1 MMADEL
7 KHVRRHYAH
16 FHRVLGSLLMRLVDE
31 GYVCWVSQKQG
42 HTLSPEGE
50 DNHYSKAVYPLTT
63 LEPYTGA
70 LSELTAVQA
79 DAMRL
84 LGKGKPNA
92 SVALPVV
99 LEGVRAIR
107 LNRYTKWITE
117 PLTKPQAL
125 GRMGRLVAHQRAN
138 LELFRRYQTLH
149 DPRLDRVALHVN
161 ALEAA
166 KVLIQ
171 ASAEDTFRFR
181 TAQLEVKAYTY
192 LVDGGV
198 SNTYVTDHGLLAVG
212 PDVKLGFN
220 TSLRKPR
227 NDQVEALTLY
237 EDDHVRVYEETA
249 WQRAKARVGR

>member
-16 FHRVLGSLLMRLVDE
+16 FHRVLGTLLMRLVGE
-31 GYVCWVSQKQG
+31 GRVCWVSQKQG
-42 HTLSPEGE
+42 HTLSPKGE
-50 DNHYSKAVYPLTT
+50 NNHYSKAVYPLTT

-84 LGKGKPNA
+84 LGKSKPNA

-99 LEGVRAIR
+99 LTGVQAIR

-117 PLTKPQAL
+117 PLGKPQAL
-125 GRMGRLVAHQRAN
+125 GRMDRLIAHQRAN
-138 LELFRRYQTLH
+138 LEMFRRYQTLH
-149 DPRLDRVALHVN
+149 DPRLDRVALHVK
-161 ALEAA
+161 ALGGA
-166 KVLIQ
+166 KALIQ
-171 ASAEDTFRFR
+171 ASDEDTFRFR

-198 SNTYVTDHGLLAVG
+198 SNTYVTDHGLLAIG
-212 PDVKLGFN
+212 PAIQVSFN

-237 EDDHVRVYEETA
+237 QDDHVRVYEETV
-249 WQRAKARVGR
+249 WQSAKAEIGH